1 MANMRHGVDPNAPT
15 EENEPVRVPAR
26 TLPRVVVAVVA
37 VAVFVLT
44 LLAVVLVAGGMAI
57 MRR

>member
-1 MANMRHGVDPNAPT
+1 MMAVDPNAPT

-26 TLPRVVVAVVA
+26 TMPRAMVAVIAA
-37 VAVFVLT
+37 VAFVLT